1 MLRILRMWVAAWV
14 SVLAIASAA
23 PAFAGQCKTSQFSL
37 DTDFPAGAMA
47 SCVTVAEDRIRI
59 IIAPE
64 DAPPI
69 NPSPWYA
76 FRLTPIAPGES
87 GMVAVEID
95 YPQYAHRYWPKVS
108 TDNRIWDRLQP
119 DAVQSLVKDDE
130 GRTKRVLLKVRLS
143 DIPVFIAGQELL
155 TPQHYDDWF
164 AMVEKHGDVRKWRLG
179 LSAEKRPIDAITISA
194 RPGVQKEQVVLIGRQ
209 HPPELTG
216 AIAHLVFTET
226 LLEDSDLAKRY
237 RERFET
243 IVVPLVNPDGVVRGH
258 WRHNTG
264 GIDLN
269 RDWGP
274 FTQPETRL
282 LRDVL
287 VGIEN
292 DPNKDLRLFIDFHST
307 QKDVVYTIPDRFE
320 TDPPMLV
327 TNWLKRYQDRM
338 PGYEVVIEAGHNA
351 DRPVSKAYIYEAFG
365 APSATFE
372 LGDETDRKR
381 IERIGREAAIAMM
394 ETLLKTEAP

>member
-1 MLRILRMWVAAWV
+1 MLRYLSLVITGLAAALV
-14 SVLAIASAA
+14 SAGVT
-23 PAFAGQCKTSQFSL
+23 PAYAGQCATSQFRL
-37 DTDFPAGAMA
+37 DSDFPAGAMA
-47 SCVTVAEDRIRI
+47 QCAVIGEDRIRVT
-59 IIAPE
+59 IAPE
-64 DAPPI
+64 DDPPI

-76 FRLTPIAPGES
+76 FRLNPIAPNDG

-108 TDNRIWDRLQP
+108 TDTEIWDRLSP
-119 DAVQSLVKDDE
+119 ESVVPLIKDDE
-130 GRTKRVLLKVRLS
+130 GRTKRVLLKVQLS

-155 TPQHYDDWF
+155 TPEHYDEWF
-164 AMVEKHGDVRKWRLG
+164 AKVEQHDDVRKWQVG
-179 LSAEKRPIDAITISA
+179 LSAEQRAIDAITISA
-194 RPGVQKEQVVLIGRQ
+194 RPGTQKEQVVLIGRQ

-226 LLEDSDLAKRY
+226 LLADTELARRY

-243 IVVPLVNPDGVVRGH
+243 IVVPMVNPDGVVHGH

-264 GIDLN
+264 GVDLN

-282 LRDVL
+282 MRDLL

-292 DPNKDLRLFIDFHST
+292 DPNKDLRLFLDFHST
-307 QKDVVYTIPDRFE
+307 QKDVVYTIPEEFE
-320 TDPPMLV
+320 TDPAMLV
-327 TNWLKRYQDRM
+327 SNWLKRYQDRM

-351 DRPVSKAYIYEAFG
+351 DRPVSKAYIHETFG
-365 APSATFE
+365 APAATFE

-381 IERIGREAAIAMM
+381 VDRIGKEAAIAMM
-394 ETLLKTEAP
+394 ETLLQTEAP